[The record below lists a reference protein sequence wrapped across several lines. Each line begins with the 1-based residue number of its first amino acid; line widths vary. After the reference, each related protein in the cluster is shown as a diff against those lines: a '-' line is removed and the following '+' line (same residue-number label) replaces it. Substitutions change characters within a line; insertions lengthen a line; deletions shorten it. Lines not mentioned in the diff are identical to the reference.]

1 MWLNLNDGFLSIVAH
16 LHKPDHLLVRARKRE
31 HLESVFP
38 NATVYV
44 LPDADYPYRADVLR
58 SDVANRLLD
67 ECETIQYSNFKGSI
81 LDDEYHN
88 VLMQIWGLL
97 WAYGL
102 KHRPKQGVS
111 A

>member
-1 MWLNLNDGFLSIVAH
+1 
-16 LHKPDHLLVRARKRE
+16 
-31 HLESVFP
+31 
-38 NATVYV
+38 
-44 LPDADYPYRADVLR
+44 VLR

-88 VLMQIWGLL
+88 VLMQMWGLL
-97 WAYGL
+97 WSYGL
-102 KHRPKQGVS
+102 KYRPKQEAS

>member
-16 LHKPDHLLVRARKRE
+16 LRKPDHLLVRARKRE
-31 HLESVFP
+31 HIESVFP

-58 SDVANRLLD
+58 SDVANRLLH

-88 VLMQIWGLL
+88 VLMQMWGLL
-97 WAYGL
+97 WSYGL
-102 KHRPKQGVS
+102 KYRPKQEAS